1 MSTFTM
7 STYEKYISAYPQLL
21 FPIILINTLIPFAS
35 LLIALL
41 LTIHHG
47 YKHRPSGEDP
57 LYGIDQYFQLSDVGN
72 FKTFN
77 HEMFVILFTI
87 VGFVGFTLFNS
98 THQNYQDS
106 IRIFS

>member
-1 MSTFTM
+1 M
-7 STYEKYISAYPQLL
+7 STYEKYISAYPQLN
-21 FPIILINTLIPFAS
+21 ILINTLIPFAS

-106 IRIFS
+106 IRIFG